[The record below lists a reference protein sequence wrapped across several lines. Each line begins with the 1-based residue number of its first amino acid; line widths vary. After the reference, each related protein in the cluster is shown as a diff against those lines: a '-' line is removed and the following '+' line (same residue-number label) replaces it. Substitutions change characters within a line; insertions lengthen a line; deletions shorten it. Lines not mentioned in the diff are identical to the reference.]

1 MMDFQCSTRGTS
13 TPHGKPRIYFT
24 AHPDDYNKYQNS
36 IFKDILDRHNCAIFF
51 LDGCTSPQDVEN
63 YELKLSEMQ
72 LFVLPITQRLLTDH
86 NRAIEVDVPFAFRN
100 HIPVLPLMQEGVSD
114 DLFKSRF
121 GDLQYLDKHVIDPT
135 AIPYDKKLTQY
146 LNSIIVG
153 DELAKQIRA
162 SFDAYVFLSY
172 RKKDRE
178 YAHKL
183 MRLIHSNPF
192 FRDIAI
198 WYDEFLTPGEDFNE
212 AIYEALNKSDLFAL
226 TVTPNLLEMPCGKPN
241 FIMDKEY
248 PVAKESGKLLFPVEM
263 LPTDSETLKKYYEE
277 IPTPIKAD
285 NDNEFEKSLREIIQ
299 ALAISINDSDMQHNF
314 FIGLAY
320 LSGIDVEVNHERAF
334 KLIAD
339 TAKKGYIP
347 AIEKLV
353 TMFSTGE
360 GVNRDTRKAIEWQV
374 KLVRKLEDKAEDTYS
389 EDDAVELMNA
399 NMDLGGMARNSE
411 DYKLAEEAYAASYK
425 LASCLA
431 FGAFGN
437 NLFCKVKNLFKKYVT
452 RTTRYEEAV
461 KIMAQASRM
470 MMELSYEIGVQ
481 EMIREWTMKTEVII
495 RAIDKQFAD
504 AETAVDLIS
513 ISNLLARECLASG
526 NISGTQFWLETSE
539 KCLCDLT
546 DEEKTFQVKL
556 AFSESFNAAAVY
568 HDSIGCFS
576 EAYHSQEDRK
586 ELLLALNKKFPDN
599 YQIWYLLIDCILDE
613 AEICIHGNDYK
624 CANDLLSR
632 AKKVYDAEVSNKDE
646 NTAKTLL
653 SDYYYLS
660 GKLNFDRGDYSCTIE
675 PATCSH
681 EILLSLEEYMLN
693 SQRSR
698 RFAEVCELLG
708 DTHYALRQFDKAAQ
722 WHIKAIDVMS
732 GLVSFSKL
740 VRDSRMLAN
749 LYEKALE
756 DSLERNSV
764 TDAREFNEKAL
775 WVRRGL
781 VEGTQL
787 KTGFSKK
794 DISVLIKEGKID
806 GTAYDR
812 DVEAYSKLRKRQE
825 EISESISSF
834 PKLGKTLMDYIEGT
848 HPKCYTAINRYA
860 KLITDFSENHVGF
873 GNMIDLLD
881 LKASIEK
888 AEELAD
894 IITHEE
900 ISVTKTL
907 RQTSNIVNYISNHM
921 RPFLRY
927 DEDAMLL
934 MAFCSYLNTL
944 LSLKSVDEKK
954 RRLSIIFEDIVFF
967 DYPISKIYRAELWC
981 DLYYRIIID
990 LDSDEET

>member
-1 MMDFQCSTRGTS
+1 MIDFQCSTRGTS
-13 TPHGKPRIYFT
+13 TPQGKPRIYFT
-24 AHPDDYNKYQNS
+24 AHPDDYNRYQKS
-36 IFKDILDRHNCAIFF
+36 IIKDILDRHNCAIFF
-51 LDGCTSPQDVEN
+51 LDGNISPQEVEN
-63 YELKLSEMQ
+63 YELMLGEMQ
-72 LFVLPITQRLLTDH
+72 LFVVPITQRLLTDH
-86 NRAIEVDVPFAFRN
+86 NRAMEVDVPFAFRN
-100 HIPVLPLMQEGVSD
+100 HIPVLPLMQESVSD
-114 DLFKSRF
+114 DLFRSKF

-183 MRLIHSNPF
+183 MRLIHSNLF

-198 WYDEFLTPGEDFNE
+198 WYDEFLTPGEDFND
-212 AIYEALNKSDLFAL
+212 AIYEAINKSDLFAL
-226 TVTPNLLEMPCGKPN
+226 TVTPSLLEMPYGKPN
-241 FIMDKEY
+241 FVMEKEY

-277 IPTPIKAD
+277 IPAPIKAD

-299 ALAISINDSDMQHNF
+299 TLAISINDSDLQHNF

-334 KLIAD
+334 ELIAD

-360 GVNRDTRKAIEWQV
+360 GVNRDTKKAIEWQV

-389 EDDAVELMNA
+389 EDDAVELMKA
-399 NMDLGGMARNSE
+399 NMDLGGMARNTE
-411 DYKLAEEAYAASYK
+411 DYRFAEEAYAASYK

-437 NLFCKVKNLFKKYVT
+437 NLFGKVKNLFKKYVT
-452 RTTRYEEAV
+452 RTTRYEEAA
-461 KIMAQASRM
+461 KTMAKASRM
-470 MMELSYEIGVQ
+470 MMELSYEMGIQ
-481 EMIREWTMKTEVII
+481 EMIQEWTMKTEVII

-556 AFSESFNAAAVY
+556 ALSESFNAAAAY
-568 HDSIGCFS
+568 HDSIGHFS

-586 ELLLALNKKFPDN
+586 KLLLALYKEFPDN
-599 YQIWYLLIDCILDE
+599 YQIWYLLIDCLLDE

-681 EILLSLEEYMLN
+681 EILSSLEEYMLN

-749 LYEKALE
+749 LYEKTLG
-756 DSLERNSV
+756 DSLETHSI

-775 WVRRGL
+775 WIRRVL

-787 KTGFSKK
+787 KTVFNKK
-794 DISVLIKEGKID
+794 NISVLIKEGKID
-806 GTAYDR
+806 GTAYDK
-812 DVEAYSKLRKRQE
+812 DVEAYSKLKSRQE
-825 EISESISSF
+825 EIRERICSF
-834 PKLGKTLMDYIEGT
+834 PKSGKTLIEYIEGT
-848 HPKCYTAINRYA
+848 PLNNPTALNQYA
-860 KLITDFSENHVGF
+860 ELISDFSKNHVGF

-881 LKASIEK
+881 LKASIE
-888 AEELAD
+888 ETEQLSD

-900 ISVTKTL
+900 ISVTKML

-927 DEDAMLL
+927 YEDGMLL
-934 MAFCSYLNTL
+934 MTFCSYLNTV
-944 LSLKSVDEKK
+944 LSLRSIDEKK
-954 RRLSIIFEDIVFF
+954 RRLRNIFGNIVFF
-967 DYPISKIYRAELWC
+967 DYPISKINRAKLWC

>member
-1 MMDFQCSTRGTS
+1 
-13 TPHGKPRIYFT
+13 
-24 AHPDDYNKYQNS
+24 
-36 IFKDILDRHNCAIFF
+36 
-51 LDGCTSPQDVEN
+51 
-63 YELKLSEMQ
+63 
-72 LFVLPITQRLLTDH
+72 
-86 NRAIEVDVPFAFRN
+86 
-100 HIPVLPLMQEGVSD
+100 
-114 DLFKSRF
+114 
-121 GDLQYLDKHVIDPT
+121 
-135 AIPYDKKLTQY
+135 
-146 LNSIIVG
+146 
-153 DELAKQIRA
+153 
-162 SFDAYVFLSY
+162 
-172 RKKDRE
+172 
-178 YAHKL
+178 
-183 MRLIHSNPF
+183 
-192 FRDIAI
+192 
-198 WYDEFLTPGEDFNE
+198 
-212 AIYEALNKSDLFAL
+212 
-226 TVTPNLLEMPCGKPN
+226 
-241 FIMDKEY
+241 
-248 PVAKESGKLLFPVEM
+248 
-263 LPTDSETLKKYYEE
+263 
-277 IPTPIKAD
+277 
-285 NDNEFEKSLREIIQ
+285 
-299 ALAISINDSDMQHNF
+299 
-314 FIGLAY
+314 
-320 LSGIDVEVNHERAF
+320 
-334 KLIAD
+334 
-339 TAKKGYIP
+339 
-347 AIEKLV
+347 
-353 TMFSTGE
+353 
-360 GVNRDTRKAIEWQV
+360 
-374 KLVRKLEDKAEDTYS
+374 
-389 EDDAVELMNA
+389 
-399 NMDLGGMARNSE
+399 MDLGDMARRHE
-411 DYKLAEEAYAASYK
+411 DYELAEQAYDASYK

-437 NLFCKVKNLFKKYVT
+437 NLFGKMKNLFKKYVT

-461 KIMAQASRM
+461 KIMAKASRM

-481 EMIREWTMKTEVII
+481 ELIKEWTMKTEVLIK
-495 RAIDKQFAD
+495 AIDKQFAD

-526 NISGTQFWLETSE
+526 NISGTHYWLKTSE
-539 KCLCDLT
+539 ACLCNLT
-546 DEEKTFQVKL
+546 DEEKTLQVKFV
-556 AFSESFNAAAVY
+556 FSESFASAAEY
-568 HDSIGCFS
+568 HDSIGCFA
-576 EAYHSQEDRK
+576 EAYKSQEDRK
-586 ELLLALNKKFPDN
+586 KLLLVIYKEYPDN
-599 YQIWYLLIDCILDE
+599 YQLWYLMIDCLLDE

-624 CANDLLSR
+624 YADDLLSR
-632 AKKVYDAEVSNKDE
+632 AKKVFDAEVSNKDE
-646 NTAKTLL
+646 NTAKALL
-653 SDYYYLS
+653 SDYNYLL
-660 GKLNFDRGDYSCTIE
+660 GKLSFDRGDYSCTIE

-806 GTAYDR
+806 GTDYDR

-825 EISESISSF
+825 EISERISSF

-860 KLITDFSENHVGF
+860 ELISDFSENHAGL

-907 RQTSNIVNYISNHM
+907 RQTSIILNYISNHM

-934 MAFCSYLNTL
+934 MAFCSYLNTF
-944 LSLKSVDEKK
+944 LSLRLIDEKK
-954 RRLSIIFEDIVFF
+954 RRFSHIFEDIVF
-967 DYPISKIYRAELWC
+967 L
-981 DLYYRIIID
+981 II
-990 LDSDEET
+990 LSRR